1 MSPTVHA
8 LRNEIRVAVG
18 RYERMESTGFTKE
31 SLAAICEAVGYEI
44 PEHSLPSK
52 PEMRAGILWKIGEIE
67 SDDPDEV
74 GSSFRKAE
82 LTAIATELR
91 DE

>member
-31 SLAAICEAVGYEI
+31 SLAAICEAVGYDI

-52 PEMRAGILWKIGEIE
+52 PEMRAGILWKLGEIE
-67 SDDPDEV
+67 SDNPDEV

>member
-31 SLAAICEAVGYEI
+31 SLAAICEAVEYDI

-52 PEMRAGILWKIGEIE
+52 PEMRAGILWKVGELDE
-67 SDDPDEV
+67 DDPEEA

-82 LTAIATELR
+82 LTVIANELR
-91 DE
+91 ED